1 MFSEMDNADI
11 YTPVDPNKI
20 PKFLTKP
27 TKYEVVT
34 KDTVVLPCEVYN
46 PGKLQICT

>member
-1 MFSEMDNADI
+1 MFTDMDAANPYI
-11 YTPVDPNKI
+11 PVDPNKI

-46 PGKLQICT
+46 PGKLKICT